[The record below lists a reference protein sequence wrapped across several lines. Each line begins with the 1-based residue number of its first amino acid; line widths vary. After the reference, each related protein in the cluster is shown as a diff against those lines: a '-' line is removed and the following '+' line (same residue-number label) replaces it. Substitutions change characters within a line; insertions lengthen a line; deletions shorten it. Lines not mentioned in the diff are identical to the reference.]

1 MIHILLVDD
10 HKMFTEGLTSILT
23 NESDFTVIG
32 EAQNKA
38 QVSAFLQ
45 ESTVNVVLL
54 DINLGKESG
63 LDICK
68 YICDEHPSVRVIAI
82 SMYSEESFITKML
95 KNGASGYILKN
106 TGREELLKAIRIVHE
121 GGTYQSAEVM
131 SVIVNGLSRQK
142 QQEKNIYQLR
152 FTRREKEILDLIAK
166 GLTTREIAN
175 ELFISEKTVETHRS
189 NLLAKFDVKN
199 VVSLLKM
206 AMEYG
211 YVK

>member
-1 MIHILLVDD
+1 
-10 HKMFTEGLTSILT
+10 MFTEGLTSLLSS
-23 NESDFTVIG
+23 ESEFKVIG
-32 EAQNKA
+32 EAQSKN
-38 QVSAFLQ
+38 QVATLLQ
-45 ESTVNVVLL
+45 EHTVNVVLL

>member
-10 HKMFTEGLTSILT
+10 HKMFTEGLTSLLSS
-23 NESDFTVIG
+23 ESEFKVIG
-32 EAQNKA
+32 EAQSKN
-38 QVSAFLQ
+38 QVATLLQ
-45 ESTVNVVLL
+45 EHTVNVVLL

>member
-10 HKMFTEGLTSILT
+10 HKMFTEGLTSLLSS
-23 NESDFTVIG
+23 ESGFKVIG
-32 EAQNKA
+32 EAQSKN
-38 QVSAFLQ
+38 QVATLLQ
-45 ESTVNVVLL
+45 EHTVNVVLL

-121 GGTYQSAEVM
+121 GGTYQSTEVM
-131 SVIVNGLSRQK
+131 NVIVNGLSRQK

>member
-10 HKMFTEGLTSILT
+10 HKMFTEGLTSLLSS
-23 NESDFTVIG
+23 ESEFKVIG
-32 EAQNKA
+32 EAQSKN
-38 QVSAFLQ
+38 QVATLLQ
-45 ESTVNVVLL
+45 EHTVNVVLL

-131 SVIVNGLSRQK
+131 NVIVNGLSRQK

>member
-131 SVIVNGLSRQK
+131 NVIVNGLSRQK